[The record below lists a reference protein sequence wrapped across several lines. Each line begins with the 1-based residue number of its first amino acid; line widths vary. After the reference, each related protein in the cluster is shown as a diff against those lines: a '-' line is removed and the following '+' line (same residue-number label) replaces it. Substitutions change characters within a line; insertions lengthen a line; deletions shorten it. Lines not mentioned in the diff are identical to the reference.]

1 MMLGTDLSKVSAL
14 DMGKTLIAFMKNRC
28 LEAGQGKTRKL
39 DDVLHVTMFLE
50 RWKEAIIADEG
61 VSAIQLLENHF
72 KQR

>member
-1 MMLGTDLSKVSAL
+1 MMLGTDLSQASTL

-28 LEAGQGKTRKL
+28 IEAGQGKTRSL

-50 RWKEAIIADEG
+50 RWKEAIIAGEG
-61 VSAIQLLENHF
+61 ASVIQLLENHF